1 MGKESGGKQDAG
13 ESHPGI
19 LSQAPEPKKT
29 SGLTRV
35 RQSGTYKQGPG
46 GREMSGRL
54 VIESREH
61 HQELSGIGATEQQ
74 VDLRDTVPQR
84 IDKVGTKIEDL
95 AGTGEQDSP
104 GG

>member
-1 MGKESGGKQDAG
+1 
-13 ESHPGI
+13 
-19 LSQAPEPKKT
+19 
-29 SGLTRV
+29 
-35 RQSGTYKQGPG
+35 
-46 GREMSGRL
+46 MSGRL

-74 VDLRDTVPQR
+74 MDLRNTVPQR
-84 IDKVGTKIEDL
+84 IDNAGTKVEDL